1 MIYCLE
7 IMSGNE
13 NVVYLDNAAT
23 TEMRA
28 EVLESMLP
36 YFRTN
41 FGNPSSLYSIGQDAR
56 RAVDESREVIARSL
70 GCRVSEIIFTSGGT
84 ESDNAAIKGAA
95 FGSRHLGNH
104 IITTSVEH
112 HAVLHTCHQMEQFGF
127 DVTYLP
133 VDSNGMVDIDD
144 LLSAI
149 TDKTILVSVIMVN
162 NEIGTIQPIAQMAN
176 AVKDVGERMGRN
188 ILFHTDAVQAPGLTE
203 IDVSQL
209 GVDMLSLSAHK
220 FHGPR
225 GVGLL
230 YMKRGIPF
238 EPLMIGGGQERERR
252 SGTENVA
259 GIVGMAKALELC
271 IDDME
276 EVVSKITTLQ
286 KSLIEELEQKIPGM
300 KLNGHPTRR
309 ICNNVNVSFEGVE
322 GEPILLGL
330 DFSGICASSGSACSA
345 ASHEPSHVLL
355 AIGRTAEE
363 AQGTIRISL
372 GRDNTQADVEYLME
386 ILPDLV
392 KKLRSMPAMAD

>member
-1 MIYCLE
+1 MIYCME
-7 IMSGNE
+7 IMTGNE

-127 DVTYLP
+127 DVTYLR

>member
-1 MIYCLE
+1 ME

-372 GRDNTQADVEYLME
+372 GRDNTQGDVEYLME

>member
-1 MIYCLE
+1 
-7 IMSGNE
+7 MSGNE

>member
-1 MIYCLE
+1 ME

-127 DVTYLP
+127 DVTYLR

>member
-1 MIYCLE
+1 MT
-7 IMSGNE
+7 GNE

-23 TEMRA
+23 TAMRD
-28 EVLESMLP
+28 EVLQSMLP
-36 YFRTN
+36 YFSTN

-56 RAVDESREVIARSL
+56 RAVDESRETIARAI
-70 GCRVSEIIFTSGGT
+70 GCRTSEIIFTSGGT

-95 FGSRHLGNH
+95 LGSRHLGNH
-104 IITTSVEH
+104 IITTSIEH

-133 VDSNGMVDIDD
+133 VDSYGLVDMDE
-144 LLSAI
+144 LLSVI
-149 TDKTILVSVIMVN
+149 TDKTILVSIIMVN
-162 NEIGTIQPIAQMAN
+162 NEIGTIQPISQLAS
-176 AVKDVGERMGRN
+176 AVKAAAANMERK
-188 ILFHTDAVQAPGLTE
+188 ILFHTDAVQAPGLVEMDT
-203 IDVSQL
+203 SKL

-225 GVGLL
+225 GVGAL

-271 IDDME
+271 LEEME
-276 EVVSKITTLQ
+276 DSVSKITELQ
-286 KSLIEELEQKIPGM
+286 KLVISEIEDKIPGVT
-300 KLNGHPTRR
+300 LNGHPTKR
-309 ICNNVNVSFEGVE
+309 ICNNVNISFDGVE

-372 GRDNTQADVEYLME
+372 GRDNTRADIEYMMGV
-386 ILPDLV
+386 LPGLIE
-392 KKLRSMPAMAD
+392 KLRSMPVMAD

>member
-1 MIYCLE
+1 ME
-7 IMSGNE
+7 IMTGNE

-127 DVTYLP
+127 DVTYLR

>member
-1 MIYCLE
+1 MIYCME

-13 NVVYLDNAAT
+13 KVVYLDNAAT

-133 VDSNGMVDIDD
+133 VDSDGMVDIDD

>member
-1 MIYCLE
+1 MIYCME

-372 GRDNTQADVEYLME
+372 GRDNTQGDVEYLME

>member
-1 MIYCLE
+1 MIYCME

-13 NVVYLDNAAT
+13 KVVYLDNAAT

-127 DVTYLP
+127 DVTYLR

>member
-1 MIYCLE
+1 ME

>member
-1 MIYCLE
+1 MIYCME

-127 DVTYLP
+127 DVTYLR

>member
-1 MIYCLE
+1 
-7 IMSGNE
+7 MSA
-13 NVVYLDNAAT
+13 Y
-23 TEMRA
+23 
-28 EVLESMLP
+28 
-36 YFRTN
+36 
-41 FGNPSSLYSIGQDAR
+41 
-56 RAVDESREVIARSL
+56 
-70 GCRVSEIIFTSGGT
+70 
-84 ESDNAAIKGAA
+84 
-95 FGSRHLGNH
+95 LGNH
-104 IITTSVEH
+104 IITTSIEH

-133 VDSNGMVDIDD
+133 VDSHGLVDIDD

-162 NEIGTIQPIAQMAN
+162 NEIGTIQPISEMASG
-176 AVKDVGERMGRN
+176 VKAAALKMGRN
-188 ILFHTDAVQAPGLTE
+188 ILFHTDAVQAPGLVE
-203 IDVSQL
+203 INASKL

-225 GVGLL
+225 GVGAL

-259 GIVGMAKALELC
+259 GIVGMAKALQLC
-271 IDDME
+271 LEEME
-276 EVVSKITTLQ
+276 DVVQSISEFQ
-286 KSLIEELEQKIPGM
+286 KLVISHIEQNIPGVT
-300 KLNGHPTRR
+300 LNGHPTKR
-309 ICNNVNVSFEGVE
+309 ICNNVNISFQGVE

-372 GRDNTQADVEYLME
+372 GRDNTRKDIDYMMD
-386 ILPDLV
+386 ILPDLI
-392 KKLRSMPAMAD
+392 KKLRSMPVMAD

>member
-1 MIYCLE
+1 MIYCME

-286 KSLIEELEQKIPGM
+286 KNLIEELEQKIPGM

>member
-1 MIYCLE
+1 MIYCME

-95 FGSRHLGNH
+95 FGSRHLRNH

-372 GRDNTQADVEYLME
+372 GRDNTQGDVEYLME